1 MLVDTVL
8 GQLTV
13 ADPPPALP
21 AEAAMLWAQAVQIAA
36 SDMTSIVARLPDR
49 LRPAA
54 RVLGRAWVGD
64 ARNRDALRACELQD
78 LPALARWQVMLPDVT
93 ECDANKLAE
102 VQAQAGDAARAATGR
117 MLKIAELLS
126 AGRLPEARLRLQ
138 RAAAARSGSSGA
150 PLASVGA
157 WRAHTGLVL
166 GSDVL
171 DSKSAV
177 VEVD

>member
-1 MLVDTVL
+1 MIVNTVL

-21 AEAAMLWAQAVQIAA
+21 AEAAALWAQAVALAA

-49 LRPAA
+49 LRPAG
-54 RVLGRAWVGD
+54 RVLGRSWIGD
-64 ARNRDALRACELQD
+64 APSRDAVRACELGD
-78 LPALARWQVMLPDVT
+78 LPTLVRWQVTLPDVA
-93 ECDANKLAE
+93 ECDPNKLAE

-126 AGRLPEARLRLQ
+126 AGRLPEAKLRLQ
-138 RAAAARSGSSGA
+138 RASAARDGSSGA
-150 PLASVGA
+150 PLATVGA

-171 DSKSAV
+171 DSKSDV